1 MPVRKFYTQ
10 KFVFEIT
17 AALKNK
23 KRERK
28 FLRRGRSSGTVNL
41 KYNRIKQTCSALA
54 VNHTH
59 HKYKCLQWARAEG
72 KLLPMKNQDFSF
84 TVRADIALKKE
95 TSNSPS
101 PKIANFY
108 SSFRKKNWDIC
119 KKIVHL
125 IKIKNRRV
133 RLRPKVCSGIWA

>member
-54 VNHTH
+54 VTTHTI
-59 HKYKCLQWARAEG
+59 
-72 KLLPMKNQDFSF
+72 N
-84 TVRADIALKKE
+84 
-95 TSNSPS
+95 TSVCNEQELRG
-101 PKIANFY
+101 NF
-108 SSFRKKNWDIC
+108 FQ
-119 KKIVHL
+119 
-125 IKIKNRRV
+125 
-133 RLRPKVCSGIWA
+133 